1 MDSERVFPAKPR
13 PLEAQMNRRTDER
26 IEMRLPCQVLFP
38 AVWHASVSGMTA
50 NLHRNGVLVA
60 CDVRPGERPPA
71 VGERASI
78 RIQLPAHHRFTRKCI
93 ECETTLVRV
102 SQSDDSRWYFAMR
115 IQNML
120 FRDVTS
126 HVMDMEGDFR
136 YVN

>member
-1 MDSERVFPAKPR
+1 
-13 PLEAQMNRRTDER
+13 MNRRTDDR

-38 AVWHASVSGMTA
+38 ALWHASVIGMTA

-60 CDVRPGERPPA
+60 CDLRAGERRPA
-71 VGERASI
+71 VGEKASV
-78 RIQLPAHHRFTRKCI
+78 RIQLPANHRFVRKCI

-102 SQSDDSRWYFAMR
+102 SEADGRLHFAMR

-120 FRDVTS
+120 FRDMTS
-126 HVMDMEGDFR
+126 QLMDMEGEFR